1 MPELFGIIQ
10 GLKIS
15 SWMHFEEKPSNNSP
29 RLLCLGQIYSPY
41 IPYVYPA
48 TLFYSFNVRSSFHFH
63 PSLIL
68 ETYRA
73 GKLWLRVVAA
83 LKPILETYRG
93 QGRGKS
99 WLSGYKSG
107 VCQLGKPLGSSLK
120 PGFRPL
126 EGARRRTGKA
136 AKAAEPP
143 PDYPPELLLPNN
155 YLPPTD
161 NFRKKSKTGNKA
173 PQLLLLLNN
182 YIKGSHILTITSGSY
197 SIYTKQNQTP
207 QAITG
212 LPYKTKPKWPKGTK
226 NKVNSRPRW
235 PANPIQSKHLNGR

>member
-10 GLKIS
+10 GLRIS

-136 AKAAEPP
+136 AEPP

-173 PQLLLLLNN
+173 PQLLLQLNN